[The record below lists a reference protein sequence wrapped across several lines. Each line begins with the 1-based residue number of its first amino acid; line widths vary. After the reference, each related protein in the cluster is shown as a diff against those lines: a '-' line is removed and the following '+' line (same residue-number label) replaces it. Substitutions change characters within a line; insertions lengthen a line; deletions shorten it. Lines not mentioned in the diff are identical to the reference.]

1 VVSMVA
7 TLEIPTL
14 MNGWSGDVP
23 SCGST
28 KLSNDI
34 DISVMADCCSAALGF
49 GGVTHRDS
57 DSEPTGSASSGI
69 NEKRSHVK
77 DDLGGV
83 TPWG

>member
-1 VVSMVA
+1 MWEHQVVQRVLPA
-7 TLEIPTL
+7 QLL
-14 MNGWSGDVP
+14 V
-23 SCGST
+23 
-28 KLSNDI
+28 DI
-34 DISVMADCCSAALGF
+34 DIFVMADCCSAALGF